1 MDISQ
6 FQNVDTQAWCLHR
19 KESNMSGW
27 LFWNGGR
34 NESGSEISLEEL
46 MDALARE
53 FEKETERRIREDGVI
68 GGEKI

>member
-1 MDISQ
+1 ME
-6 FQNVDTQAWCLHR
+6 L
-19 KESNMSGW
+19 SGW

-34 NESGSEISLEEL
+34 NESGSDISLEEL

-53 FEKETERRIREDGVI
+53 FEKDMERRIRNDGVI

>member
-1 MDISQ
+1 
-6 FQNVDTQAWCLHR
+6 
-19 KESNMSGW
+19 MSSW

-34 NESGSEISLEEL
+34 NESGSDISLEEL

-53 FEKETERRIREDGVI
+53 CEKDMERRIRKDGVI

>member
-1 MDISQ
+1 M
-6 FQNVDTQAWCLHR
+6 QNGGL
-19 KESNMSGW
+19 NMSGW

-34 NESGSEISLEEL
+34 NESGSDISLEEL

-53 FEKETERRIREDGVI
+53 CEKDMERRIRKDGVI